1 MHARHEIRH
10 SFDMRPVVITGLA
23 LAVIAVLTALSSGL
37 GYRWELWTL
46 SSAFTVLRWSAYTGL
61 AAGAVSLV
69 AATLALHR
77 RSRLG
82 ALLALLALLAGAAV
96 AAVPYAHL
104 RIARSVPPI
113 HDITTDTEEPPRFV
127 EIVALRA
134 DAPNPSDYAGE
145 EAAAM
150 QRKAYPEIEPALLE
164 IAPNEAFDRALAVG
178 KSLGW
183 EIVAAVPSEARIEA
197 TDETLFFGFKDDV
210 VVRLRADDGGS
221 RVDVRSVSRVGR
233 SDVGA
238 NARRI
243 RRFLDALETDASN

>member
-1 MHARHEIRH
+1 
-10 SFDMRPVVITGLA
+10 MRPVVITGLA

-183 EIVAAVPSEARIEA
+183 EIVAAVPGEARIEA

-210 VVRLRADDGGS
+210 VVRLRADDGGT

-243 RRFLDALETDASN
+243 RRFLDALEADASN